1 MPSGGRGQRC
11 CQSSSNHSGPY
22 RFLSR
27 IVFRQFAQRVIHA
40 EPYPNVTP
48 NRLTFDGL
56 YVAGKSGHWRDSFA
70 TAALRSCHCLCPASP
85 ELAARVG
92 GSIDRNGACY
102 GQFWP
107 LRLQIAF
114 SPQLLRCN
122 FEVFAILAI
131 RVRAVMRFFL

>member
-1 MPSGGRGQRC
+1 MGCMWRGSQDIGETVSQQQPC
-11 CQSSSNHSGPY
+11 VLAIAS
-22 RFLSR
+22 
-27 IVFRQFAQRVIHA
+27 A
-40 EPYPNVTP
+40 
-48 NRLTFDGL
+48 RLPHL
-56 YVAGKSGHWRDSFA
+56 
-70 TAALRSCHCLCPASP
+70 

-107 LRLQIAF
+107 FRLQIAF